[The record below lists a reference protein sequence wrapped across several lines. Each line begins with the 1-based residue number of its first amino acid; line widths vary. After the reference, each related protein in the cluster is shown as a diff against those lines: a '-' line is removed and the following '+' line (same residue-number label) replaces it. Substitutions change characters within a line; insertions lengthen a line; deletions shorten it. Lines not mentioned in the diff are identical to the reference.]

1 MMTEH
6 RLVKSREDRFN
17 EKKAKFAQK
26 ILWSALSVVGI
37 IILMI
42 ACFLICTN
50 HGESVKKKET
60 DKTVINA
67 LKIGLTNPSS
77 LKVLEISSPDSVFVN
92 RMCPEYELMEMSE
105 KFLEYS
111 LNMMQESQEGFLE
124 GNNNKAFR
132 CKMDRY
138 SVSSNTL
145 NTLNNMLEKPQG
157 SHSGWRVKVKYQTRD
172 DSDTPYVAETWFIF
186 DKDKKHILNHF
197 DIALL

>member
-1 MMTEH
+1 MMTEN
-6 RLVKSREDRFN
+6 RLEKSRENRFI
-17 EKKAKFAQK
+17 EKKTKFAQS
-26 ILWSALSVVGI
+26 ILWGALSIVGI
-37 IILMI
+37 IILI
-42 ACFLICTN
+42 FACILICADQDK
-50 HGESVKKKET
+50 SVKKKET

-67 LKIGLTNPSS
+67 LKIGLSNPSS

-92 RMCPEYELMEMSE
+92 RMCPEYELMELSE

-111 LNMMQESQEGFLE
+111 LNIMQESQEGFLE
-124 GNNNKAFR
+124 GSNKAYR

-138 SVSSNTL
+138 TVCSNSL

-157 SHSGWRVKVKYQTRD
+157 SHSGWRIKVKYQTID
-172 DSDTPYVAETWFIF
+172 DSDTPYVAEKWFIF